1 LPDVLAEQTPLTV
14 IRTDGVS
21 VTVRDAQ
28 GREWI
33 LQRWLVDC
41 GYEFFVGGHWRH
53 ESDPAVLCEIEQM
66 LGTDAAATPSPEAN
80 RHREWLRSILKR
92 HGHGQESRS

>member
-1 LPDVLAEQTPLTV
+1 MV

-33 LQRWLVDC
+33 LQHWLVDC
-41 GYEFFVGGHWRH
+41 GFEFFLEGQWRH
-53 ESDPAVLCEIEQM
+53 ESDVAVLCEIERV
-66 LGTDAAATPSPEAN
+66 LGTDAVATPSSEAN
-80 RHREWLRSILKR
+80 RHREWLRSILQR
-92 HGHGQESRS
+92 HGHGQECRS